1 MREER
6 HRARQHRSG
15 LSGLEAVS
23 ISSDRAFP
31 RHAHDHYGI
40 GVILPGGHRSWSG
53 IGAVEAFPGDLI
65 SVNPGEIHDGLPVRA
80 QSRAWQM
87 LSLDPPLLT
96 T

>member
-1 MREER
+1 M
-6 HRARQHRSG
+6 
-15 LSGLEAVS
+15 
-23 ISSDRAFP
+23 
-31 RHAHDHYGI
+31 
-40 GVILPGGHRSWSG
+40 
-53 IGAVEAFPGDLI
+53 